1 MKGNDEMA
9 YAYTI
14 IAEYEDAVITVETND
29 VEVAILSLAEHIN
42 AVSTT
47 VVDGFTGEV
56 LAYRSIEFDPYFE
69 PAFGL
74 ACLGYIAKEVM
85 GM

>member
-1 MKGNDEMA
+1 MA

-14 IAEYEDAVITVETND
+14 TAEYEDAVITVETND
-29 VEVAILSLAEHIN
+29 VEVAILSLVEHAN

-56 LAYRSIEFDPYFE
+56 LAYFSIEFDPYFE
-69 PAFGL
+69 DAFGL
-74 ACLGYIAKEVM
+74 ACLGYIAKEM
-85 GM
+85 IGGEG

>member
-1 MKGNDEMA
+1 MA

-14 IAEYEDAVITVETND
+14 TAEYEDAVITVETND
-29 VEVAILSLAEHIN
+29 VEVAILSLMEHAN

-56 LAYRSIEFDPYFE
+56 LAYFSIEIDPYFE

-74 ACLGYIAKEVM
+74 AYLGYFVKSMYQE
-85 GM
+85 

>member
-1 MKGNDEMA
+1 MA
-9 YAYTI
+9 YNYTI

-29 VEVAILSLAEHIN
+29 VEVAILSLVEHAN

-56 LAYRSIEFDPYFE
+56 LAYFSIEIAPYFE

-74 ACLGYIAKEVM
+74 ACLGYIAREMM
-85 GM
+85 GGE

>member
-1 MKGNDEMA
+1 MA
-9 YAYTI
+9 YNYTI
-14 IAEYEDAVITVETND
+14 TAEYEDVVITVETND
-29 VEVAILSLAEHIN
+29 VEAAILSLVEHAN

-56 LAYRSIEFDPYFE
+56 LAYFSIEIDPYFE

-74 ACLGYIAKEVM
+74 ACLGYIAREIM
-85 GM
+85 GGER